1 MRKLLKGLRYQLPM
15 ILLMLLSGVYAFAQ
29 DNSGSSQTTSTH
41 TSTTT
46 SGADN
51 AAMWYTAPWVWVV
64 GIVVLLLILVA
75 IFSGKKNSKNEVIR
89 TTRVTTE
96 VKND

>member
-1 MRKLLKGLRYQLPM
+1 MKKLMKMLTYKVPLCAM
-15 ILLMLLSGVYAFAQ
+15 MLLTSLYAIAQ
-29 DNSGSSQTTSTH
+29 DNSGSSQTTTTH
-41 TSTTT
+41 SSTTT
-46 SGADN
+46 GPADTVTV
-51 AAMWYTAPWVWVV
+51 WYAAPWVWVV

-89 TTRVTTE
+89 TTKVTTE